1 MKRRGKPLKG
11 RMSVSLGSA
20 IRQLGLTLQAV
31 GGQRYE
37 LTTKGDLLIINLG
50 AGQPAGEQKQKGK

>member
-1 MKRRGKPLKG
+1 
-11 RMSVSLGSA
+11 MSVSLGSA